1 MQDDVEELFIEM
13 QQQIEKIK
21 KTYNKIPTKI
31 RKELKENYPDSCPY
45 NSIDTL
51 CRDIDYWYRNI
62 DSVIE
67 DLEEWWEVIENGIRN
82 KATRWKLN
90 T

>member
-1 MQDDVEELFIEM
+1 MQDDVEKLFIEM

-21 KTYNKIPTKI
+21 KTYNKIPIKI

-51 CRDIDYWYRNI
+51 YRDIDYWYRNI
-62 DSVIE
+62 DMVIE
-67 DLEEWWEVIENGIRN
+67 DLEE
-82 KATRWKLN
+82 
-90 T
+90 

>member
-1 MQDDVEELFIEM
+1 MQEEVEELFIEM

-21 KTYNKIPTKI
+21 KTYNKIPIKI

-62 DSVIE
+62 DMVIE
-67 DLEEWWEVIENGIRN
+67 DLEE
-82 KATRWKLN
+82 
-90 T
+90 

>member
-1 MQDDVEELFIEM
+1 MDKERIMQEEIEELFIEM

-31 RKELKENYPDSCPY
+31 RKELKENYPDSCPD

-67 DLEEWWEVIENGIRN
+67 DLEE
-82 KATRWKLN
+82 
-90 T
+90 